1 MYTFKSFWKYFH
13 KNKLHENALFTSPEF
28 IIASILVIIAA
39 ILFYKKN
46 NQTNFKDFAII
57 EIIFLLNI
65 PLLFMGEFAAI
76 IANGI
81 VLAIGVLEIKR
92 GNQLNDLR
100 ILNLGL
106 LIITILIT
114 CRFFDTDFSF
124 IVRGILFIVLG
135 LGFFLTNYLMVKK
148 RNRNEK

>member
-1 MYTFKSFWKYFH
+1 M
-13 KNKLHENALFTSPEF
+13 
-28 IIASILVIIAA
+28 
-39 ILFYKKN
+39 
-46 NQTNFKDFAII
+46 D
-57 EIIFLLNI
+57 
-65 PLLFMGEFAAI
+65 EFAAI

-92 GNQLNDLR
+92 GNQLNNLR
-100 ILNLGL
+100 ILNFGL

-124 IVRGILFIVLG
+124 IVRGILFISLG
-135 LGFFLTNYLMVKK
+135 LGFFLTNYVMLKK